1 MVSDATRAQIRAA
14 DPAQS
19 TWLSANAG
27 SGKTRVLTDRVA
39 RLLLAGTQPQRI
51 LCLTYTKAAASE
63 MQNRLFAR
71 LGKWAMQDE
80 ASLRAELAELGVD
93 GEISADLLARARRL
107 FARAIETP
115 GGLKIQT
122 IHSFCASLLRR
133 FPLEA
138 GVSPGFRAM
147 DERAVRLMHQEVID
161 SLAAGLDVG
170 AVDALAGLT
179 PSDNLAQILVDIC
192 QNSDA
197 FGVAMDGPMA
207 RQLMGLPADYG
218 WSRLLAEVF
227 QGGEAELMAALIPLL
242 LAGSGNDVKLG
253 EMLAGLDF
261 SAPDVSLLVALEGPF
276 LYGEK
281 ANSPFA
287 AKIGDVP
294 KVALQRGAA
303 AGLMPEFDALM
314 ARVEAGRVRRLALMA
329 ADRTQALHRFAAAF
343 LPLYQAR
350 KAREGLLDFDDQIS
364 RAALLLSDRSVAA
377 WVLYRLDG
385 GIDHILVDEAQD
397 TSPGQWRV
405 IEALAEEFTAG
416 EGGRAAGRRVF
427 VVGDAKQSI
436 YSFQGADLST
446 FQQVRDQFQAR
457 HGAAEMPF
465 QALELLHSFRS
476 SPAILRTVDLTF
488 SGAIQ
493 AGIGGRAEHLAYWGD
508 LPGRVD
514 IWPPVPPAD
523 KPAPEAWDNPVDV
536 LPPAHHTVILAE
548 QIAEAIVRM
557 KQDRTQITVK
567 GVVRPIHE
575 GDVLILVQ
583 KRSPLFHEIIRACKA
598 RGLAIAGA
606 DRMVLGAELA
616 VRDLTALL
624 AFLATPEDDLSL
636 AAILRSPLFGWSEGE
651 LFDLAHGRPERSF
664 LWTALRG
671 QSDRYKA
678 TMAVLKDLRDQADF
692 LRPYELIERM
702 LTRHDGRRRLLARLG
717 IEAED
722 GIDAFLATA
731 LAYEQMG
738 VPSLTGFLVWLASD
752 ETKVKR
758 RLDSST
764 KAIRVMTVHG
774 AKGLESPIVI
784 LPDTAK
790 FSPRDKGAF
799 VASPGLPA
807 LWKANVAEN
816 PPPVADE
823 VARLRARAADEDKR
837 LLYVAMTRAES
848 WLIVAAAGDVG
859 DGSDSWYALMSAAAA
874 SAGLTNGRHAH
885 GIWPDAAPG
894 QAGGAAQAVQD
905 LPDWVTG
912 GTERPIVRSLPLS
925 PSGLGG
931 AKALAGEGAGDEG
944 ASGEGLARGT
954 ALHLLL
960 EHLPGVAAEAR
971 PALAQRLVAR
981 TAVTDPVSQDA
992 IIAGA
997 LDLIARADLGW
1008 IWGEDSLAEVALA
1021 APLPA
1026 FGGRVMQGVIDRLI
1040 VTGGRVTAVDFK
1052 SNALVPERPEA
1063 VPDGILAQMGAYMLM
1078 LEEIYP
1084 GRDITVAILWTG
1096 TGQLMQLPR
1105 NIVMPALNA
1114 LLSLDEGRVQT

>member
-14 DPAQS
+14 DTSQS

-39 RLLLAGTQPQRI
+39 RLLLGGTQPQKI
-51 LCLTYTKAAASE
+51 LCLTYTTAAASE

-80 ASLRAELAELGVD
+80 ASLRAELVELGVD
-93 GEISADLLARARRL
+93 GEISADLLAQARRL

-138 GVSPGFRAM
+138 GVSPDFRAM
-147 DERAVRLMHQEVID
+147 DDRAAKLLRQEVVD
-161 SLAAGLDVG
+161 VLAAGLDIG
-170 AVDALAGLT
+170 AVDALAGLM
-179 PSDNLAQILVDIC
+179 PSDNLKQVLEDIC
-192 QNSDA
+192 KNSDA
-197 FGVAMDGPMA
+197 FDFAMDASTA
-207 RQLMGLPADYG
+207 RRLMGLPGNYG

-227 QGGEAELMAALIPLL
+227 QGDEADLMAALIPML
-242 LAGSGNDVKLG
+242 LAGGGNDTKLG
-253 EMLAGLDF
+253 ETLAGLDF
-261 SAPDVSLLVALEGPF
+261 SAPDVGLLMMLERPF

-287 AKIGDVP
+287 AKIGTIP

-303 AGLMPEFDALM
+303 AGLMPALDALM
-314 ARVEAGRVRRLALMA
+314 ARVEAGRVKRLALAA

-350 KAREGLLDFDDQIS
+350 KAREGWLEFDDLIR

-416 EGGRAAGRRVF
+416 DGGRSAGRRVF

-446 FQQVRDQFQAR
+446 FQQVRGQFQAR
-457 HGAAEMPF
+457 HAAAEMPF
-465 QALELLHSFRS
+465 QGLELLHSFRS

-488 SGAIQ
+488 AGEMQ

-514 IWPPVPPAD
+514 IWPPIPAAK

-548 QIAEAIVRM
+548 RIADAIVRM

-575 GDVLILVQ
+575 GDVLILVR
-583 KRSPLFHEIIRACKA
+583 KRSALFHEIIRACKA
-598 RGLAIAGA
+598 RGLAVAGA

-616 VRDLTALL
+616 VKDLTALL
-624 AFLATPEDDLSL
+624 AFLATPEDDLAL
-636 AAILRSPLFGWSEGE
+636 AAILRSPLFAWTEGE
-651 LFDLAHGRPERSF
+651 LFDLAQGRPERSF

-671 QSDRYKA
+671 QPDRHA
-678 TMAVLKDLRDQADF
+678 TTLKVLTDLRDQTDF

-717 IEAED
+717 VEAED

-752 ETKVKR
+752 ETKLKR
-758 RLDSST
+758 RLDSGI

-790 FSPRDKGAF
+790 SAPRDRGTF
-799 VASPGLPA
+799 VAATGQPA
-807 LWKANVAEN
+807 LWKAKAEEN

-823 VARLRARAADEDKR
+823 VARQRARAADEDKR

-859 DGSDSWYALMSAAAA
+859 DGSDSWYALMAAAA
-874 SAGLTNGRHAH
+874 ESAGLTNGRHAH
-885 GIWPDAAPG
+885 GIWPDAASG
-894 QAGGAAQAVQD
+894 QARDEVQPVRD
-905 LPDWVTG
+905 LPGWVTG
-912 GTERPIVRSLPLS
+912 GAERPIARSLPLS

-931 AKALAGEGAGDEG
+931 AKALAGEGAGGD
-944 ASGEGLARGT
+944 GLARGT
-954 ALHLLL
+954 VLHLLL
-960 EHLPGVAAEAR
+960 EHLPGAAPAAR
-971 PALAQRLVAR
+971 PALARRLMQGGGIGNPA
-981 TAVTDPVSQDA
+981 DLDA
-992 IIAGA
+992 IIAVA
-997 LDLIARADLGW
+997 LDLVARPDLAW
-1008 IWGEDSLAEVALA
+1008 IWAADSLAEVALA

-1026 FGGRVMQGVIDRLI
+1026 LGGRVMQGVIDRLI
-1040 VTGGRVTAVDFK
+1040 VTEDRVTAVDFK
-1052 SNALVPERPEA
+1052 SNALVPDRPEA
-1063 VPDGILAQMGAYMLM
+1063 VPDGILAQMGAYVMM
-1078 LEEIYP
+1078 LEAIYP
-1084 GRDITVAILWTG
+1084 GREITPAILWTG
-1096 TGQLMQLPR
+1096 TGSLMVLPR
-1105 NIVMPALNA
+1105 NIVMQALNS
-1114 LLSLDEGRVQT
+1114 LLSLDGGRVQT